1 MSEVSTKNSGKTKN
15 AKPAKNENTNL
26 GTPDDPANKKKA
38 SAVPVKAIT
47 YEQVKPLLIKNT
59 CAACHNPEKKQVGP
73 AFREI
78 ARRNYSVDKI
88 VSLIY
93 NPQPQNWPGYATE
106 MPPMPQVPKDQARKI
121 ASWIKTLNRWIA
133 AGKTNSSVLSV
144 MGK

>member
-1 MSEVSTKNSGKTKN
+1 
-15 AKPAKNENTNL
+15 L

-47 YEQVKPLLIKNT
+47 YEQVNLYNKKHL
-59 CAACHNPEKKQVGP
+59 CACHNPEKKQVGP

-93 NPQPQNWPGYATE
+93 NPQPQNGLV
-106 MPPMPQVPKDQARKI
+106 MLQKCHRMPQVPKDQQ
-121 ASWIKTLNRWIA
+121 
-133 AGKTNSSVLSV
+133 GKLQV
-144 MGK
+144 G